1 MSMEQPDSQDSNTPA
16 PDVEDQNL
24 PNDPDLLDADAP
36 EPEEEDEEVEIG
48 DKKFALPKSAAEK
61 LKAERL
67 MQADYTRKT
76 QEVAAERKQIEA
88 RDAEV
93 TKRQQESQQ
102 YISEIAKVVAIDDQL
117 AQYQNLPWQQLYDT
131 DPVEAMKLDNQFRA
145 LQGQRQTAANAVTQ
159 KQQQNALAEQQT
171 VAKQVQEA
179 EAYFAREIPGWSGE
193 RSGALMK
200 YGVAE
205 GLPGDV
211 LSQAVLRQPALAKI
225 LHKAEM
231 YDQLAKKQSAKPK
244 PEAQD
249 KPVTRI
255 SAARAGAQKD
265 PEKMS
270 MDEWAVWRNQQRN
283 KKR

>member
-1 MSMEQPDSQDSNTPA
+1 MSMEQPDPQDSNTPA

-24 PNDPDLLDADAP
+24 PNDPDQLDADAP

-48 DKKFALPKSAAEK
+48 DKKFALPKSTAEK

-76 QEVAAERKQIEA
+76 QEVAAERKQIETRA
-88 RDAEV
+88 AEV
-93 TKRQQESQQ
+93 TKQHQESQQ

-171 VAKQVQEA
+171 VAKQVQDA
-179 EAYFAREIPGWSGE
+179 EAYFAREIPGWSRE
-193 RSGALMK
+193 RSGALMN

-231 YDQLAKKQSAKPK
+231 YDQLVKKQSAKPK
-244 PEAQD
+244 PETQE
-249 KPVTRI
+249 KPVPRI